1 MSKRLDNT
9 REYIQHNYNDLQAI
23 ADSIGAHY
31 SYNWNQT
38 VANIDNLITYDK
50 DLLTVAVKK
59 IGQLKRIRTIR
70 NKQNDYQ

>member
-1 MSKRLDNT
+1 MNKRLDKT
-9 REYIQHNYNDLQAI
+9 REYIQNNYNDLQAI

-38 VANIDNLITYDK
+38 AANIDNLITYDK
-50 DLLTVAVKK
+50 DLLTVAVRK